1 MIDGI
6 EINRYED
13 VLCLPIAL
21 IPRAWIINSFMMK
34 YQNRKNIIKKNMEK
48 PSTKGKF
55 GLSWYLF

>member
-6 EINRYED
+6 EINRSKG

-34 YQNRKNIIKKNMEK
+34 YQNRKKIIKKNKER
-48 PSTKGKF
+48 
-55 GLSWYLF
+55 